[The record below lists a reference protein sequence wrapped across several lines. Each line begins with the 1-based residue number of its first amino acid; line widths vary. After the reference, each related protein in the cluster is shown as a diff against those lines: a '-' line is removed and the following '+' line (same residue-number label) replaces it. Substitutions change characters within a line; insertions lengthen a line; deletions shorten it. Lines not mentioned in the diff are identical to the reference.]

1 MLVIF
6 RGDSCMRHLLAAI
19 ALGSLVGG
27 CTRAD
32 MMMTRY
38 HDDGRAKPVLAIAPV
53 IDTTMFDLPWS
64 LSEELTATVVQ
75 KVGKSGKIFISSRE
89 DDTYTSNPF
98 GVQLDW
104 MKKTFEDQEFVA
116 FLELVKHEAVPS
128 REGETSTQESSVS
141 LEMALRLRVI
151 DLRSAR
157 PSIVLQETI
166 RDNYFVPKELC
177 PSDYNVIAWGTED
190 FNKSPMGIAHAQLL
204 EQAATRISDYV
215 LLAKSR

>member
-1 MLVIF
+1 
-6 RGDSCMRHLLAAI
+6 
-19 ALGSLVGG
+19 
-27 CTRAD
+27 
-32 MMMTRY
+32 MMTRY

-64 LSEELTATVVQ
+64 LSEELTATIVQ

-116 FLELVKHEAVPS
+116 FLQLVKHEAVPS
-128 REGETSTQESSVS
+128 REGDISTQESSVN

-151 DLRSAR
+151 DLRSAH

-190 FNKSPMGIAHAQLL
+190 FNKSPMGIAHAQLID
-204 EQAATRISDYV
+204 QAATRISDYV